1 MKTRKMV
8 HTKKI
13 LTAFTAF
20 ALFASASAQP
30 LSTTAKSLPGEP
42 LSVKYL
48 GADDD
53 YLLFQVTIQ
62 TNDVVHPVL
71 HIADKNAG
79 ELYAETIKSNSIIE
93 NIKIEKNENQD
104 LSFELVEGK
113 KTYCKSFTFNTSMIE
128 KTTVSEGDEVVTR
141 Y

>member
-8 HTKKI
+8 LTKKI
-13 LTAFTAF
+13 VTTLTAF
-20 ALFASASAQP
+20 ALLASASAQP
-30 LSTTAKSLPGEP
+30 FNTTAKSLPGEP
-42 LSVKYL
+42 LSVKYI

-62 TNDVVHPVL
+62 TNDAIHPVL

-79 ELYAETIKSNSIIE
+79 ELYAETIKSNSIVE
-93 NIKIEKNENQD
+93 NIKIEKTENQD
-104 LSFELVEGK
+104 LNFELVEGK
-113 KTYCKSFTFNTSMIE
+113 KTYCKSFTVNTSMIE
-128 KTTVSEGDEVVTR
+128 KTTVSEGNEVVTR

>member
-8 HTKKI
+8 LTKKI
-13 LTAFTAF
+13 LTTLTAF
-20 ALFASASAQP
+20 ALLASASAQQ
-30 LSTTAKSLPGEP
+30 LSTSAKSLPGEP

-62 TNDVVHPVL
+62 TNDVAYPVL

-79 ELYAETIKSNSIIE
+79 ELYSEKIKGNSIVE
-93 NIKIEKNENQD
+93 NIRIEKNENQD

-113 KTYCKSFTFNTSMIE
+113 KTYSKSFTVNTSMIE

>member
-8 HTKKI
+8 HIKKI
-13 LTAFTAF
+13 LTTLTAF
-20 ALFASASAQP
+20 ALLANASARP
-30 LSTTAKSLPGEP
+30 LNTTAKSLPGEP
-42 LSVKYL
+42 LSVKYI

-62 TNDVVHPVL
+62 TNDAIHPVL

-79 ELYAETIKSNSIIE
+79 ELYAETIKSNSIVE

-113 KTYCKSFTFNTSMIE
+113 KTYSKSFTVNTSMIE